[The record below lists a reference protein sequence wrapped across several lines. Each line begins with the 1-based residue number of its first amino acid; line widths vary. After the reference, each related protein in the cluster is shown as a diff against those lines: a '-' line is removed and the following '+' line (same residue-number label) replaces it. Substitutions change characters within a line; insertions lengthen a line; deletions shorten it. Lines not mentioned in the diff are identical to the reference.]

1 MTTTNLLSLSSVTL
15 TAAPKV
21 GYLYI
26 SSCIFTLVTW
36 IELQEPKRCAWT
48 PMRKIASREFAAL
61 TDREFEQT
69 YWGPAWRMGRC
80 RPRCRQSDWS
90 PSVSAPAVSSA
101 WCGDGGKRRSSRR
114 WSAASTASRTLQS
127 KQEVATHRTQG
138 SLSWGQTWIECTNC
152 IGIVKKCFDYCH
164 RKIIYV
170 IFFQGLK
177 ACCFWPL

>member
-1 MTTTNLLSLSSVTL
+1 MNWTTGAKEVCLDPHEKNFQS
-15 TAAPKV
+15 AN
-21 GYLYI
+21 
-26 SSCIFTLVTW
+26 W
-36 IELQEPKRCAWT
+36 
-48 PMRKIASREFAAL
+48 EFAAL

-138 SLSWGQTWIECTNC
+138 SLSWGQ

-170 IFFQGLK
+170 IFFVVSIQCYIDFLHVSFIMSF
-177 ACCFWPL
+177 ADNVLIYLSIDDLLINY

>member
-1 MTTTNLLSLSSVTL
+1 MNWTTGAKEVCLDPHEKNFPS
-15 TAAPKV
+15 
-21 GYLYI
+21 
-26 SSCIFTLVTW
+26 
-36 IELQEPKRCAWT
+36 
-48 PMRKIASREFAAL
+48 ASREFAAL

-164 RKIIYV
+164 RKVIYV
-170 IFFQGLK
+170 TFFVVSIQCYIDFLHVYFIMSF
-177 ACCFWPL
+177 ADNVLSYLSIDDLLINY